1 MQVKFDC
8 YVNIQSPGR
17 RISLHFIARMALT
30 VELQAHVDVTHIGA
44 LRDLDDAPWIAEY
57 VRGIPVFTVTYCS
70 SPQYERWIL

>member
-17 RISLHFIARMALT
+17 RISLHFIARMALA

-44 LRDLDDAPWIAEY
+44 LRDLDDAP
-57 VRGIPVFTVTYCS
+57 
-70 SPQYERWIL
+70 